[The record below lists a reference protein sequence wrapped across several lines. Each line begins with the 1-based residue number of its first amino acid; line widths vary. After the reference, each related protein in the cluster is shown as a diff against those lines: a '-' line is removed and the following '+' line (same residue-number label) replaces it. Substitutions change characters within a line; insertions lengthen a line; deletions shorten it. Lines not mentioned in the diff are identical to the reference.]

1 MKLIIQTPHFDAQQK
16 LLTFAED
23 HVRKLQLINERIIE
37 AHICLKL
44 DKSDKRE
51 NKISE
56 IKLVVPGNDLFAS
69 KQSISFEDA
78 IQQSVSALKHQ
89 LERWETNHEQ
99 RTPNT
104 Q

>member
-1 MKLIIQTPHFDAQQK
+1 MKLIIQTPHFEAQQK
-16 LLTFAED
+16 LLAFAED
-23 HVRKLQLINERIIE
+23 HVRRLQLVNERIIE

-44 DKSDKRE
+44 DKSDKKE

-69 KQSISFEDA
+69 KQSNSFEDA
-78 IQQSVSALKHQ
+78 IQQSVSALRRQ
-89 LERWETNHEQ
+89 LERWKTNHEQ
-99 RTPNT
+99 RAEKA